1 MTRWEAELLLYRF
14 EHGEAEDTLSAAVE
28 PTRQIMERRDAHTS
42 RMATKQ
48 PHDPE
53 NQFT

>member
-28 PTRQIMERRDAHTS
+28 PTRQMEKRDAHTS
-42 RMATKQ
+42 RRATKH

-53 NQFT
+53 NQLT